1 MMDAEKLIADA
12 VSKLVKQQTGDSAG
26 KLAAFESLMEEVKV
40 ALGDLV
46 LAIEDDKDEDDPQ
59 ALAKALVDALKTL
72 KLPTVTVPAPAVS
85 VNVEPAPVNN
95 HMPQPLV
102 QIVERQPARGW
113 EVTFKFDGMN
123 QNVPTGMT
131 LMRIN

>member
-1 MMDAEKLIADA
+1 MMDAEKLITDA

-26 KLAAFESLMEEVKV
+26 KLAAFESLMEEVKI

-46 LAIEDDKDEDDPQ
+46 AAAEDKEPQ
-59 ALAKALVDALKTL
+59 EMAKALAEAFKSL